1 MPGSVTYLLKMMSMF
16 ESDGTGPEP
25 LTNCQLPGSVL
36 LMFSGCHQP
45 VFLGM
50 ICHFAEAAVRVL
62 VPDAARGERLMPS
75 SLALQESR
83 SDGSGE
89 NLQEVSGKVICRDKN
104 E

>member
-1 MPGSVTYLLKMMSMF
+1 MPGSVTHLLNMMSMF

-36 LMFSGCHQP
+36 LMFTGHDQP
-45 VFLGM
+45 VFLGR

-62 VPDAARGERLMPS
+62 VPDAATGERLMPS
-75 SLALQESR
+75 SLGLQESS

-89 NLQEVSGKVICRDKN
+89 NLQEVSGKVIRRDKN